1 MSDEEIAGYLP
12 ELPPIAE
19 FVRRAMVWSGPVQV
33 PTERQPVRT
42 LESGRQSSGASS
54 VYKVGEVFDRSRYR
68 PTR

>member
-12 ELPPIAE
+12 ELPPAAIAE

-42 LESGRQSSGASS
+42 LESGRQF
-54 VYKVGEVFDRSRYR
+54 ERRLIR
-68 PTR
+68 L